1 MESLGTHAL
10 VRVFGSDFDT
20 LNHLGRLRE
29 AFEHTVLSHGLVA
42 LSDPI
47 LHQFEPQ
54 GLTGIILLAESHI
67 SIHTWPE
74 KGEAAI
80 DVFTCGGR
88 PSSEIAKS
96 FCMFLGC
103 VSYDIQEIER

>member
-1 MESLGTHAL
+1 MEILGTHAL
-10 VRVFGSDFDT
+10 VRVFNSDFDK
-20 LNHLGRLRE
+20 LNCIDRLRE
-29 AFEHTVLSHGLVA
+29 AFELTVLEHGLVA

-47 LHQFEPQ
+47 LHQFDPQ

-74 KGEAAI
+74 KGEARV

-88 PSSEIAKS
+88 PSSGIAQT
-96 FCMFLGC
+96 FCSHLGC
-103 VSYDIQEIER
+103 LSYTIQEIER

>member
-1 MESLGTHAL
+1 LESLGTHAL
-10 VRVFGSDFDT
+10 VRVFNSDFDK
-20 LNHLGRLRE
+20 LNCINRLRE
-29 AFEHTVLSHGLVA
+29 AFEFTVLEHGLVA

-47 LHQFEPQ
+47 LHQFDPQ
-54 GLTGIILLAESHI
+54 GLTGIILLAESHL

-88 PSSEIAKS
+88 PSSEIAS
-96 FCMFLGC
+96 TFCKHLGC
-103 VSYDIQEIER
+103 PTYNIKEVER

>member
-10 VRVFGSDFDT
+10 VHVHGTDFNI
-20 LNHLGRLRE
+20 LNNYDRLRE
-29 AFEHTVLSHGLVA
+29 AFELTVLEHGLIA
-42 LSDPI
+42 LSDPV

-74 KGEAAI
+74 RGEAAI

-88 PSSEIAKS
+88 PSSEIADT
-96 FCMFLGC
+96 FCLHLGC
-103 VSYDIQEIER
+103 ALWTIKEVER

>member
-10 VRVFGSDFDT
+10 VRVFGSSFDS
-20 LNHLGRLRE
+20 LNNIDQLRG
-29 AFEHTVLSHGLVA
+29 AFEHTVLEHGLVA

-67 SIHTWPE
+67 SVHTWPE

-88 PSSEIAKS
+88 PSSEIART
-96 FCMFLGC
+96 FCKHLGC
-103 VSYDIQEIER
+103 HTYEVQEVER

>member
-10 VRVFGSDFDT
+10 VRVFDSNFET
-20 LNHLGRLRE
+20 LNDLGRLRS

-54 GLTGIILLAESHI
+54 GLTGIILLAESHL

-74 KGEAAI
+74 RGEAAI

-88 PSSEIAKS
+88 PSSEIAAT
-96 FCMFLGC
+96 FCEHLGC
-103 VSYDIQEIER
+103 PIYSIKEVQR